1 MVPNRLRGIIHCH
14 SKYSYDS
21 ITSIDSYLRFAR
33 KQNLDFVILTDHNTT
48 EGSRSLRDTASVHIP
63 HLTVPLAAEY
73 YTDCGD
79 IIAVFLKRE
88 IQARTLREFVDEART
103 QGAVLLLPHPYV
115 GHTEIERLAQEAD
128 LIEVFNSRVSDQ
140 QNTKA
145 SELAASMNK
154 RIYAGTDAHLSN
166 SLGRVIVAV
175 ENHGDLR
182 TSLLNGKL
190 EWLAEKTTK
199 WEIVAS
205 QMIKSCKER
214 DPLLAW
220 NLMRGGFRH
229 IRRQLVG

>member
-1 MVPNRLRGIIHCH
+1 MVPSHLRGIIHCH

-21 ITSIDSYLRFAR
+21 ITSIESYLRFAR

-48 EGSRSLRDTASVHIP
+48 AGSRSLRDMASVHIP

-73 YTDCGD
+73 CTDCGD
-79 IIAVFLKRE
+79 MIAVFLKRE

-103 QGAVLLLPHPYV
+103 QGAALLLPHPYV

-128 LIEVFNSRVSDQ
+128 LIEIFNSRVSDQ

-154 RIYAGTDAHLSN
+154 RVYAGTDAHLSN

-175 ENHGDLR
+175 QNHGDLR

-190 EWLAEKTTK
+190 EWLAQKTTK
-199 WEIVAS
+199 WETVAS
-205 QMIKSCKER
+205 QMIKSCKKR

-220 NLMRGGFRH
+220 SLLRGGFRH